1 MRQFYAFAA
10 VALLCTVALL
20 PAPARA
26 ASPVPVMFGASWD
39 PPGQSLQNIVD
50 AYLGA
55 PGLLDV
61 QTDFIG
67 AHVGDVDPWF
77 WVGSGFPA
85 LLISEVAGNANTN
98 QLGWYEETGAV
109 PVIDGFGDGVV
120 FGGGDGGGTNVVVVM
135 PGSTIRF
142 GFYLDPAP
150 NSPSAHQRFFTN
162 RFLNDLGPHGAGAQ
176 HAPFD
181 GDVQAIVFDVSRWK
195 GPNTWL
201 VCFEDLD
208 AGNPITAC
216 CSGTD
221 DDYNDMVFQV
231 SALGATPART
241 LSFGELKTRF
251 GGR

>member
-1 MRQFYAFAA
+1 MRQLHALVAVAFVYAATTFAA
-10 VALLCTVALL
+10 
-20 PAPARA
+20 PAQA
-26 ASPVPVMFGASWD
+26 ASPIPVVFGASWD
-39 PPGQSLQNIVD
+39 PPSQSLQNIVD
-50 AYLGA
+50 AYIGTPGA
-55 PGLLDV
+55 LNV

-67 AHVGDVDPWF
+67 AHVGDLDPWF
-77 WVGSGFPA
+77 WVGNSFPA
-85 LLISEVAGNANTN
+85 LLVSEVAGNANTN
-98 QLGWYEETGAV
+98 QLGWYEETGV
-109 PVIDGFGDGVV
+109 LPVIDGVDDGVV
-120 FGGGDGGGTNVVVVM
+120 FTGGDGAGSNAVVVM
-135 PGSTIRF
+135 PGSTTRF

-150 NSPSAHQRFFTN
+150 NSPAAHQRFFTN
-162 RFLNDLGPHGAGAQ
+162 RFLNDRGPKGAGAV
-176 HAPFD
+176 HSPFD

-208 AGNPITAC
+208 AGNPITPC

-231 SALGATPART
+231 AALGATPART

>member
-1 MRQFYAFAA
+1 MRQSRALLA
-10 VALLCTVALL
+10 VAVLC
-20 PAPARA
+20 A
-26 ASPVPVMFGASWD
+26 ATMSASPTFAVSPVPVPFGASWD
-39 PPGQSLQNIVD
+39 PPAYSLQNIVD
-50 AYLGA
+50 AYLGT
-55 PGLLDV
+55 PGALNV
-61 QTDFIG
+61 QTDYIG
-67 AHVGDVDPWF
+67 AHAGDLDPWF
-77 WVGSGFPA
+77 WVGNTFPA
-85 LLISEVAGNANTN
+85 LLISEVAGNANINT
-98 QLGWYEETGAV
+98 LGWYEETGVV
-109 PVIDGFGDGVV
+109 PVIDGVDDGIVFTGAQGSGSSTVV
-120 FGGGDGGGTNVVVVM
+120 IM
-135 PGSTIRF
+135 PGSTTRF

-150 NSPSAHQRFFTN
+150 NTPSAHQHFFTN
-162 RFLNDLGPHGAGAQ
+162 RFLNDRGPNGAGAV

-208 AGNPITAC
+208 AGKPITAC

-241 LSFGELKTRF
+241 ISFGELKTRF